1 MSNVHDDR
9 STTSTE
15 DPLTLILAEIRALG
29 ARIERLEQ
37 RLGEFDSP
45 DTNRG
50 PLVPSLAL
58 RSDGKVLLA
67 AAHVE
72 GADIDDRERW
82 EGIVLSVTEAAGVFR
97 AMSDAADD
105 AAGQTAGRMLWEGKR
120 RDGEPDEG
128 GDGGR
133 G

>member
-9 STTSTE
+9 PTTSTE
-15 DPLTLILAEIRALG
+15 DTLAIVLAEIRALG

-37 RLGEFDSP
+37 RLGDLDAP
-45 DTNRG
+45 DPSRV

-67 AAHVE
+67 VAHVE
-72 GADIDDRERW
+72 GANIADRERW
-82 EGIVLSVTEAAGVFR
+82 EGIVLSASEAAKVFG

-105 AAGQTAGRMLWEGKR
+105 AAGQTAGRILWHGLKR
-120 RDGEPDEG
+120 DNDPDEG
-128 GDGGR
+128 GDGGH